1 MKKINTEYGDAKKI
15 MEVFGVTGYP
25 TVRDALR
32 FKTNSDLAK
41 RIRTYAIRSLGRKV
55 IEY

>member
-1 MKKINTEYGDAKKI
+1 MKKIDAQYGDAKKI

-25 TVRDALR
+25 TVRDALH

>member
-1 MKKINTEYGDAKKI
+1 MKKINIEYGDAKII
-15 MEVFGVTGYP
+15 MKVFDVKGYP
-25 TVRDALR
+25 TVRDALK

-41 RIRTYAIRSLGRKV
+41 RIRNYAVKTMGRKV